1 MIRFPRIGYE
11 FLRIYSKAKR
21 NGKYPKH
28 IFLLAGT
35 MNVHCTCM
43 STLATCTVKVPVF
56 FLTLFF
62 SEIIIK
68 FIQPC
73 IKGIGSTTISNS
85 RPHKVLQSNNLFST
99 IRLILICKMKICLYF
114 LIVLAFGSV
123 CWTSPMPDT
132 GNKINFL
139 LIYPL
144 D

>member
-11 FLRIYSKAKR
+11 FLRTYSKAKR

-62 SEIIIK
+62 SEIIIGFLFNALFLRNNYEIHTTMYK
-68 FIQPC
+68 RYRFNYNFKQSPSQ
-73 IKGIGSTTISNS
+73 GSIVKQLVQYYQIDTN
-85 RPHKVLQSNNLFST
+85 LQNEDLSLFLDSPGVR
-99 IRLILICKMKICLYF
+99 IRL
-114 LIVLAFGSV
+114 
-123 CWTSPMPDT
+123 
-132 GNKINFL
+132 
-139 LIYPL
+139 L
-144 D
+144 DLTNA